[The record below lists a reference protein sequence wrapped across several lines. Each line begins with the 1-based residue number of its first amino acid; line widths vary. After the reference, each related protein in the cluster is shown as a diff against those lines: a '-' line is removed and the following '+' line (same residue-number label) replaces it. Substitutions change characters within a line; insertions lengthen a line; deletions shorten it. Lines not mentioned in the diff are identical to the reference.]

1 MSLQNLEP
9 REKKVL
15 AWGVAAAA
23 LILGY
28 LILTSLPAGGGDNL
42 KQTQKVN
49 EQFQQNLREYQ
60 ALRGVVEVVDRK
72 LAKTPPGYDLF
83 GTLNNIVQ
91 ELQLGSDIKAMV
103 PHDGSGT
110 DYYDEKYVDMTIQ
123 GVNLDNLVQFLQKL
137 DAEPAFLRVTQVS
150 ITKRF
155 SQDKSDNGLDVSIR
169 IAAYAKKEAPT
180 PVATGPAAGKTLE
193 KIPEDHTP

>member
-15 AWGVAAAA
+15 AGGVAAAA

-28 LILTSLPAGGGDNL
+28 LIITSLPAGGGDTL
-42 KQTQKVN
+42 KQTQRVN
-49 EQFQQNLREYQ
+49 EQFQQDLREYQ
-60 ALRGVVEVVDRK
+60 ALRGVVEAVDRK
-72 LAKTPPGYDLF
+72 LAKTPAGYDLF